1 MVRNSKTYH
10 ATRYTEHT
18 GSLTVLMENMNTV
31 PVNIGNKQ
39 MFSVGNDI
47 IMGENT
53 LKKKTPS
60 SLSYILP
67 SKSKKL

>member
-10 ATRYTEHT
+10 AICYTEHT

-31 PVNIGNKQ
+31 PVNVGNKQ

-47 IMGENT
+47 IIGENT
-53 LKKKTPS
+53 LKRN
-60 SLSYILP
+60 SLLSERYTFHQE
-67 SKSKKL
+67 

>member
-1 MVRNSKTYH
+1 MLH
-10 ATRYTEHT
+10 ATQTHT

-39 MFSVGNDI
+39 MSSVRNDI

-53 LKKKTPS
+53 FKKTPS
-60 SLSYILP
+60 YLSDIL
-67 SKSKKL
+67 SIKEITLA